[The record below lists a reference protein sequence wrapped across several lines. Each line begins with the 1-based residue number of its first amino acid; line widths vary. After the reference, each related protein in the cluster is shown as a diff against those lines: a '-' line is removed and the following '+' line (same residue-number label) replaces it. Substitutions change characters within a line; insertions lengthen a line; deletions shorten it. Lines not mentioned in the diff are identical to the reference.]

1 MNILKRTLKELTNIL
16 MSIYQVLFIDSK
28 YRYEIYGEENLFQTS
43 TTKPEK
49 E

>member
-28 YRYEIYGEENLFQTS
+28 DRYKELYEIEESLKLN
-43 TTKPEK
+43 KA
-49 E
+49 

>member
-28 YRYEIYGEENLFQTS
+28 DRYKVLYEIEESLKLN
-43 TTKPEK
+43 KA
-49 E
+49 